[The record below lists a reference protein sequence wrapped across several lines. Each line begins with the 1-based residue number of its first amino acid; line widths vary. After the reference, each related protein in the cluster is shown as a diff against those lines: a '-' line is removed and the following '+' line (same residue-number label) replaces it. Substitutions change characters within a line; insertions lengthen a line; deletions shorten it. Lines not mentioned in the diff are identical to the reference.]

1 MPISVAMYVLVLI
14 SIILVAPSLVHA
26 QNLTTNTSELSKQA
40 VTKYINS
47 SLVEFPDAKSIYESE
62 NIKVPQS
69 IGSFI
74 ILIPNEAHESWSDE
88 KHKLITDHNWYY
100 VPTNLIIPHGTSISF
115 LDADAPW
122 DTPHPHT
129 IQIKDSSGNVVYNTG
144 KMEYSDHSASK
155 TLDVGNYSVIDTT
168 YNWMNGKIV
177 VTDQK
182 STGKDIVGAFYTPTK
197 QVDNPKDNDGGSHP
211 GWLGYYQTEFPK
223 NGFNILSEHDFSYNK
238 CSYCEGKYWPDN
250 KTGNHTLIIFSTGQ
264 PLDEALLKLK
274 NLVKDNVY
282 I

>member
-40 VTKYINS
+40 VTKNINS

-62 NIKVPQS
+62 SIKVPQS

-88 KHKLITDHNWYY
+88 KHKLITDHNSYY
-100 VPTNLIIPHGTSISF
+100 VPTNLIIPQGTSISF

-129 IQIKDSSGNVVYNTG
+129 IQIKDSSGNVVLRYRQ
-144 KMEYSDHSASK
+144 
-155 TLDVGNYSVIDTT
+155 
-168 YNWMNGKIV
+168 NGIFRPFCFKNIRCR
-177 VTDQK
+177 K
-182 STGKDIVGAFYTPTK
+182 L
-197 QVDNPKDNDGGSHP
+197 
-211 GWLGYYQTEFPK
+211 LGYRYH
-223 NGFNILSEHDFSYNK
+223 L
-238 CSYCEGKYWPDN
+238 
-250 KTGNHTLIIFSTGQ
+250 
-264 PLDEALLKLK
+264 
-274 NLVKDNVY
+274 
-282 I
+282 